1 MRIGLVKAGI
11 ACRTV
16 DTNFVIFSLLIPQFT
31 MHKAN
36 HLKNQADT
44 PQYDP
49 SAPAVYDIRQ
59 ITRMLPH
66 RYPFQ
71 MVDKII
77 HLDEKSVT
85 GVKNITINEPFFQ
98 GHFPDNPIMPGVL
111 QVEALAQTGGF
122 LVLNTVPDPERY
134 LTYFLGIDECR
145 FRKMVVPG
153 DTLVLHCEL
162 LADIKKG
169 FSKMK
174 GRIFVA
180 NQLTCEATMIAQIA
194 RKPDSSAS

>member
-1 MRIGLVKAGI
+1 MPNSRDQP
-11 ACRTV
+11 RY
-16 DTNFVIFSLLIPQFT
+16 FSLLIPQFT
-31 MHKAN
+31 MHKAK
-36 HLKNQADT
+36 HLKDT
-44 PQYDP
+44 SGIPQYDP
-49 SAPAVYDIRQ
+49 SAPAIHDIRQ

-77 HLDEKSVT
+77 YLDEKSVT
-85 GVKNITINEPFFQ
+85 GVKNVTINEPFFQ

-111 QVEALAQTGGF
+111 QVEALAQT
-122 LVLNTVPDPERY
+122 VSDPEKY

-162 LADIKKG
+162 LADIKQG
-169 FSKMK
+169 FSKMR
-174 GRIFVA
+174 GRIFVGD
-180 NQLTCEATMIAQIA
+180 QLTCEAIMIAQIA
-194 RKPDSSAS
+194 KKPDPSAS